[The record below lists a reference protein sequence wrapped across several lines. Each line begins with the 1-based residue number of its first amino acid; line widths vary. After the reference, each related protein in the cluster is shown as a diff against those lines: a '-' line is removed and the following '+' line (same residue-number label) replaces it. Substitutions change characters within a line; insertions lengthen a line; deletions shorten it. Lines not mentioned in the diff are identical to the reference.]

1 MHICPWII
9 CVHKYVHIV
18 HTNTK
23 KVIDTGF
30 DTCKSCSVDM
40 DMMDIDV
47 VDMMDIE
54 VGDMVDM
61 GMVQSSESYI
71 FTV

>member
-1 MHICPWII
+1 M
-9 CVHKYVHIV
+9 HKYVHIV

-40 DMMDIDV
+40 DNGHDGHRCGGYGGHRSGGYGGHGHGSKFRITYFHCLV
-47 VDMMDIE
+47 
-54 VGDMVDM
+54 
-61 GMVQSSESYI
+61 
-71 FTV
+71 

>member
-1 MHICPWII
+1 MHMALNYLCAYICTY
-9 CVHKYVHIV
+9 CTYKYKY
-18 HTNTK
+18 K
-23 KVIDTGF
+23 KEIDTGF

-47 VDMMDIE
+47 VDM
-54 VGDMVDM
+54 VDMV
-61 GMVQSSESYI
+61 MVQSSESYI

>member
-1 MHICPWII
+1 
-9 CVHKYVHIV
+9 
-18 HTNTK
+18 
-23 KVIDTGF
+23 
-30 DTCKSCSVDM
+30 M

-61 GMVQSSESYI
+61 GMVQSSESHI

>member
-1 MHICPWII
+1 M
-9 CVHKYVHIV
+9 HKYVHIV

-47 VDMMDIE
+47 VDM
-54 VGDMVDM
+54 VDM

>member
-1 MHICPWII
+1 MSLNYLCAY
-9 CVHKYVHIV
+9 CTYKFKY
-18 HTNTK
+18 K
-23 KVIDTGF
+23 KEIDTGF

-61 GMVQSSESYI
+61 GMVQSSESHI